1 MKPFYL
7 GTLLGV
13 LSLACCGAPS
23 QQVLRL
29 EKSPLPLG
37 GKMAVYMES
46 NPHRPWDALYP
57 VVRGVPDSWRDATVY
72 YAETDLPQLL
82 YQGYRQGLADEKF
95 CMGYFNVW
103 GLDTASRS
111 ARPIRSVI
119 AMAAGVT
126 AEGHPAYLFDTDG
139 DDDLSDETVRYFGA
153 DSVAVEVTPV
163 YVERYGGGGVVLPDL
178 AYVYPACRDSDM
190 LLYCAECCSGE
201 AAVAGG
207 RYAVTVK
214 PYVRNYD
221 ADSAGGIIR
230 ITLKKRRENGVNG
243 SVAFN
248 TTQGEIVHRYN
259 PSANINLHSGRVDF
273 YASAWGSFGKDETT
287 TGEQTR
293 YEAAD
298 KELNAHSSMKGRNR
312 SLGASAGAVVEID
325 NRNSVG
331 AEFEYW
337 RNRNG
342 EPNDTYTDF
351 RNAGTVTRTD
361 SHFDK
366 LDIRNNYS
374 ATFNYIRKID
384 TLGSTLKLLADYTRR
399 ETDSGNDNFSR
410 MTAPGATADS
420 TYRDNTESVYNIAT
434 ATLALEKRFSP
445 RWTLKAGA
453 KYTYND
459 MHNDA
464 LYEYLKGDA
473 WTRNDNQSFTID
485 YTENIAA
492 AYAVA
497 SAQLGRWGLV
507 AGLRGEYT
515 HTTGKS
521 VGQDYFSLFPNANVS
536 FALSK
541 EKGWSLIAQYARTIE
556 RPRFWCLNPQRMQIS
571 DYTYQTGNPSL
582 DPAFKQD
589 VNLTLVAAH
598 KYTLTAGVQLVSG
611 EIQQTIQ
618 ADPENPDLLQLA
630 WVNYDRT
637 KNYYVSV
644 NLPFQPAKW
653 WQLNA
658 NFTYMRHGER
668 VEQHGAETFY
678 NWAFGSISTT
688 FTLPAKFYIDLS
700 YNYQSRIDLG
710 NCWVE
715 PDHRLQ
721 AGVKKRFGDQFTA
734 SFSVQNLLDQGQVI
748 GAHGDGFVRTMNARQ
763 TWSNRSFRIGLTY
776 NFKSGKAFKR
786 KAVEAGSADEKSRL

>member
-1 MKPFYL
+1 MKKL
-7 GTLLGV
+7 ILLI
-13 LSLACCGAPS
+13 
-23 QQVLRL
+23 
-29 EKSPLPLG
+29 
-37 GKMAVYMES
+37 
-46 NPHRPWDALYP
+46 
-57 VVRGVPDSWRDATVY
+57 
-72 YAETDLPQLL
+72 LL
-82 YQGYRQGLADEKF
+82 L
-95 CMGYFNVW
+95 
-103 GLDTASRS
+103 
-111 ARPIRSVI
+111 
-119 AMAAGVT
+119 AMAAANAT
-126 AEGHPAYLFDTDG
+126 AA
-139 DDDLSDETVRYFGA
+139 RM
-153 DSVAVEVTPV
+153 
-163 YVERYGGGGVVLPDL
+163 
-178 AYVYPACRDSDM
+178 YP
-190 LLYCAECCSGE
+190 
-201 AAVAGG
+201 AGG
-207 RYAVTVK
+207 RVVDEQGQAVEYATVVLLRGGEQVAGMATDDDGRFELK
-214 PYVRNYD
+214 VPTGEYTLSIQYLGFDPVLRQVRVEADNDLGDIVLKSSSTQIEGVVVKAQLIRREADRFIVDVANAPAAIGKDGIELLERAPGVWVDDEKISINGKSGSKVYVNDRELRMEPAQLLTYLRSLRADDIQKIEVVPTTGADYD
-221 ADSAGGIIR
+221 ADASGGIIR
-230 ITLKKRRENGVNG
+230 ITLRKRRENGVEG
-243 SVAFN
+243 SLSADSRLGRWVRS
-248 TTQGEIVHRYN
+248 VN
-259 PSANINLHSGRVDF
+259 PRARVSYHSGRLDL
-273 YASAWGSFGKDETT
+273 YGLAWFNLETDEFESDENTRYTSGSNSLEAHSEKFERDRNFGASFGSV
-287 TGEQTR
+287 
-293 YEAAD
+293 YEI
-298 KELNAHSSMKGRNR
+298 NSRQ
-312 SLGASAGAVVEID
+312 
-325 NRNSVG
+325 SVG

-337 RNRNG
+337 RNREKG
-342 EPNDTYTDF
+342 PNDSYTDF
-351 RNAGTVTRTD
+351 TAAEGVTRTD
-361 SHFDK
+361 SRYDNFTA
-366 LDIRNNYS
+366 RNNYS
-374 ATFNYIRKID
+374 LTFNYIRKID
-384 TLGSTLKLLADYTRR
+384 SLGSTLKVLADYNRR
-399 ETDSGNDNFSR
+399 TTDAENDNFSR
-410 MTAPGATADS
+410 TAAPAPAPAADS
-420 TYRDNTESVYNIAT
+420 TYRDNSVSVYNVTT
-434 ATLALEKRFSP
+434 ATLAFDKKFSP
-445 RWTLKAGA
+445 RWSLRAGA

-710 NCWVE
+710 NCWVL

-721 AGVKKRFGDQFTA
+721 AGVKKRFGDRFTA

>member
-1 MKPFYL
+1 MACFFPAAIGKD
-7 GTLLGV
+7 GIELLERAPGV
-13 LSLACCGAPS
+13 WIDGEKISINGKS
-23 QQVLRL
+23 GSKVYVNDRELR
-29 EKSPLPLG
+29 
-37 GKMAVYMES
+37 ME
-46 NPHRPWDALYP
+46 P
-57 VVRGVPDSWRDATVY
+57 
-72 YAETDLPQLL
+72 EQLL
-82 YQGYRQGLADEKF
+82 TYL
-95 CMGYFNVW
+95 
-103 GLDTASRS
+103 RS
-111 ARPIRSVI
+111 LR
-119 AMAAGVT
+119 
-126 AEGHPAYLFDTDG
+126 AEEIQKIEVVPT
-139 DDDLSDETVRYFGA
+139 SGA
-153 DSVAVEVTPV
+153 D
-163 YVERYGGGGVVLPDL
+163 
-178 AYVYPACRDSDM
+178 
-190 LLYCAECCSGE
+190 
-201 AAVAGG
+201 
-207 RYAVTVK
+207 
-214 PYVRNYD
+214 YD

-325 NRNSVG
+325 GRNSVG

-399 ETDSGNDNFSR
+399 ETDSENDNFSR

-721 AGVKKRFGDQFTA
+721 AGVKKRFGDRFTA

>member
-1 MKPFYL
+1 
-7 GTLLGV
+7 
-13 LSLACCGAPS
+13 
-23 QQVLRL
+23 
-29 EKSPLPLG
+29 
-37 GKMAVYMES
+37 
-46 NPHRPWDALYP
+46 
-57 VVRGVPDSWRDATVY
+57 
-72 YAETDLPQLL
+72 
-82 YQGYRQGLADEKF
+82 
-95 CMGYFNVW
+95 
-103 GLDTASRS
+103 
-111 ARPIRSVI
+111 
-119 AMAAGVT
+119 
-126 AEGHPAYLFDTDG
+126 
-139 DDDLSDETVRYFGA
+139 
-153 DSVAVEVTPV
+153 
-163 YVERYGGGGVVLPDL
+163 
-178 AYVYPACRDSDM
+178 
-190 LLYCAECCSGE
+190 
-201 AAVAGG
+201 
-207 RYAVTVK
+207 
-214 PYVRNYD
+214 
-221 ADSAGGIIR
+221 
-230 ITLKKRRENGVNG
+230 
-243 SVAFN
+243 
-248 TTQGEIVHRYN
+248 
-259 PSANINLHSGRVDF
+259 
-273 YASAWGSFGKDETT
+273 
-287 TGEQTR
+287 
-293 YEAAD
+293 
-298 KELNAHSSMKGRNR
+298 
-312 SLGASAGAVVEID
+312 
-325 NRNSVG
+325 
-331 AEFEYW
+331 
-337 RNRNG
+337 
-342 EPNDTYTDF
+342 
-351 RNAGTVTRTD
+351 
-361 SHFDK
+361 
-366 LDIRNNYS
+366 
-374 ATFNYIRKID
+374 
-384 TLGSTLKLLADYTRR
+384 
-399 ETDSGNDNFSR
+399 

-473 WTRNDNQSFTID
+473 WTRNDNQSFTIN

-721 AGVKKRFGDQFTA
+721 AGVKKRFGDRFTA

>member
-1 MKPFYL
+1 MANAPAAIGKD
-7 GTLLGV
+7 GIELLERAPGV
-13 LSLACCGAPS
+13 WIDGEKISINGKS
-23 QQVLRL
+23 GSKVYVNDRELR
-29 EKSPLPLG
+29 
-37 GKMAVYMES
+37 ME
-46 NPHRPWDALYP
+46 P
-57 VVRGVPDSWRDATVY
+57 
-72 YAETDLPQLL
+72 EQLL
-82 YQGYRQGLADEKF
+82 TYL
-95 CMGYFNVW
+95 
-103 GLDTASRS
+103 RS
-111 ARPIRSVI
+111 LR
-119 AMAAGVT
+119 
-126 AEGHPAYLFDTDG
+126 AEEIQKIEVVPT
-139 DDDLSDETVRYFGA
+139 SGA
-153 DSVAVEVTPV
+153 D
-163 YVERYGGGGVVLPDL
+163 
-178 AYVYPACRDSDM
+178 
-190 LLYCAECCSGE
+190 
-201 AAVAGG
+201 
-207 RYAVTVK
+207 
-214 PYVRNYD
+214 YD

-571 DYTYQTGNPSL
+571 DYTYQTGNPLL
-582 DPAFKQD
+582 DPAYKQD
-589 VNLTLVAAH
+589 VSLTLVLAH
-598 KYTLTAGVQLVSG
+598 KYTLTGGVILQRD
-611 EIQQTIQ
+611 EINQTTA
-618 ADPENPDLLQLA
+618 ADADNPDMLGIL
-630 WVNYDRT
+630 WVNYDDT
-637 KNYYVSV
+637 KTWYAAA
-644 NLPFQPAKW
+644 NLPIQPTEW
-653 WQLNA
+653 LQINMGA
-658 NFTYMRHGER
+658 NYMRRGQR
-668 VEQHGAETFY
+668 VEQHAPETFQHILLA
-678 NWAFGSISTT
+678 NVSATIE
-688 FTLPAKFYIDLS
+688 LPANFYVDLS
-700 YNYQSRIDLG
+700 YRYQSRMTFG
-710 NCWVE
+710 NATVE
-715 PDHRLQ
+715 PMQFLN
-721 AGVKKRFGDQFTA
+721 AEVKKRFGRRFTL
-734 SFSVQNLLDQGQVI
+734 SFSARSLLDEGQEI
-748 GAHGDGFVRTMNARQ
+748 TAQGDGFVRRVITRQPWCARSYQ
-763 TWSNRSFRIGLTY
+763 IGITC
-776 NFKSGKAFKR
+776 NFKSGKAFR
-786 KAVEAGSADEKSRL
+786 KKSVEAGASEDKGRM

>member
-1 MKPFYL
+1 MKRLILLIVTLAAAATRLFAAHLCPSTGRVVDEQGKAVEYATVVLLKGTEQVAGMATDAEGRFALKAAPGEYTLLIQYL
-7 GTLLGV
+7 GFDPVKKPVRVEQENHLGDFVMRTSATGIESVEVKARLVRREADRFVVDVANAPAAIGKDGIELLERAPGV
-13 LSLACCGAPS
+13 WIDGEKISINGKS
-23 QQVLRL
+23 GSKVYVNDRELR
-29 EKSPLPLG
+29 
-37 GKMAVYMES
+37 ME
-46 NPHRPWDALYP
+46 P
-57 VVRGVPDSWRDATVY
+57 
-72 YAETDLPQLL
+72 EQLL
-82 YQGYRQGLADEKF
+82 TYL
-95 CMGYFNVW
+95 
-103 GLDTASRS
+103 RS
-111 ARPIRSVI
+111 LR
-119 AMAAGVT
+119 
-126 AEGHPAYLFDTDG
+126 AEEIQKIEVVPT
-139 DDDLSDETVRYFGA
+139 SGA
-153 DSVAVEVTPV
+153 D
-163 YVERYGGGGVVLPDL
+163 
-178 AYVYPACRDSDM
+178 
-190 LLYCAECCSGE
+190 
-201 AAVAGG
+201 
-207 RYAVTVK
+207 
-214 PYVRNYD
+214 YD

-325 NRNSVG
+325 GRNSVG

-410 MTAPGATADS
+410 IAAPAPAPAADS
-420 TYRDNTESVYNIAT
+420 AYRDNSVSVYNVTT
-434 ATLALEKRFSP
+434 ATLAFDKKFSP
-445 RWTLKAGA
+445 RWSLQAGA

-464 LYEYLKGDA
+464 LYEYLKDDA
-473 WTRNDNQSFTID
+473 WARNDNQSFTIN

-492 AYAVA
+492 AYGIA
-497 SAQLGRWGLV
+497 SANLGRWSLV
-507 AGLRGEYT
+507 AGVRGEYT
-515 HTTGKS
+515 RTEGK
-521 VGQDYFSLFPNANVS
+521 GHGIAQNYFSLFPNANVS
-536 FALSK
+536 YTLTKDGAY
-541 EKGWSLIAQYARTIE
+541 SLIAQYARTIE
-556 RPRFWCLNPQRMQIS
+556 RPRFWTLNPQRYQIS
-571 DYTYQTGNPSL
+571 DYTYQTGNPKL
-582 DPAFKQD
+582 DPAYKHD
-589 VNLTLVAAH
+589 ASLTLVLKH
-598 KYTLTAGVQLVSG
+598 KYTLTGGIVVQTG
-611 EIQQTIQ
+611 EIQQTMRPD
-618 ADPENPDLLQLA
+618 ADDPKRLCIA
-630 WVNYDRT
+630 WVNYDTT
-637 KNYYVSV
+637 KSYYVSA
-644 NLPFQPAKW
+644 NAPCQFAKW
-653 WQLNA
+653 WTMNLNA
-658 NFTYMRHGER
+658 TYIRQGQR
-668 VEQHGAETFY
+668 VDQHTPEKHY
-678 NWAFGSISTT
+678 NLYFANASTT

-700 YNYQSRIDLG
+700 YRLQGRMDFG

-715 PDHRLQ
+715 PMHFLN
-721 AGVKKRFGDQFTA
+721 AGIKKRFGDKFTA
-734 SFSVQNLLDQGQVI
+734 ACSVRNLIDRPQHV
-748 GAHGDGFVRTMNARQ
+748 GARGEGFVRRVDVSQQWNCRE
-763 TWSNRSFRIGLTY
+763 FRISLSY

-786 KAVEAGSADEKSRL
+786 RAVEAGSADEKSRL

>member
-1 MKPFYL
+1 MKRL
-7 GTLLGV
+7 ILLIV
-13 LSLACCGAPS
+13 ILASAASRLSAA
-23 QQVLRL
+23 R
-29 EKSPLPLG
+29 
-37 GKMAVYMES
+37 
-46 NPHRPWDALYP
+46 LYP
-57 VVRGVPDSWRDATVY
+57 STGRVVDEQGNAVEYATVVLLKGSEQV
-72 YAETDLPQLL
+72 AGRTTDAQGRFELKAAPGSYTLQIQFLGFDPVTKAVRVELDNDLGDFVMRASATGIESVVVKARLVRREADRFVVDVANAPAAIGKDGVELLERAPGVWIDGEKISINGKSGSKVYINDRELRMEPEQLL
-82 YQGYRQGLADEKF
+82 TYL
-95 CMGYFNVW
+95 
-103 GLDTASRS
+103 RS
-111 ARPIRSVI
+111 LR
-119 AMAAGVT
+119 
-126 AEGHPAYLFDTDG
+126 AEEIQKIEVVPT
-139 DDDLSDETVRYFGA
+139 TGA
-153 DSVAVEVTPV
+153 D
-163 YVERYGGGGVVLPDL
+163 
-178 AYVYPACRDSDM
+178 
-190 LLYCAECCSGE
+190 
-201 AAVAGG
+201 
-207 RYAVTVK
+207 
-214 PYVRNYD
+214 YD

-230 ITLKKRRENGVNG
+230 ITLKKRRENGVDG
-243 SVAFN
+243 SVSFN
-248 TTQGEIVHRYN
+248 TMQAGIVHKYD
-259 PSANINLHSGRVDF
+259 PSANINIHSGRVDF
-273 YASAWGSFGKDETT
+273 YASAWGSFAKDKTT
-287 TGEQTR
+287 TDEQTL
-293 YEAAD
+293 YNAAD
-298 KELNAHSSMKGRNR
+298 KELNAHSDMKGRNR
-312 SLGASAGAVVEID
+312 SFGASAGTVFEID
-325 NRNSVG
+325 SKNSIG

-337 RNRNG
+337 RNRNK
-342 EPNDTYTDF
+342 EPNNTYTDF
-351 RNAGTVTRTD
+351 RDGGTTTRTD
-361 SHFDK
+361 SYFDN
-366 LDIRNNYS
+366 LNTRNNYS

-399 ETDSGNDNFSR
+399 ETDSRNDNESR
-410 MTAPGATADS
+410 ITLPGGVLDS
-420 TYRDNTESVYNIAT
+420 IYRDNAASLYNIAT
-434 ATLALEKRFSP
+434 ATLALEKNFSP
-445 RWTLKAGA
+445 RWSLKAGA

-464 LYEYLKGDA
+464 LYEYLKSDA
-473 WTRNDNQSFTID
+473 WVRNEQQSFTIN

-492 AYAVA
+492 AYGIA
-497 SAQLGRWGLV
+497 SARLGRWSLV

-515 HTTGKS
+515 HTTGKD

-721 AGVKKRFGDQFTA
+721 AGVKKRFGDRFTA